1 MGLTRPRLNQL
12 QDSDFKNSCRVV
24 QSTNITMSGGAPATV
39 DYVNLQ
45 VGDRVLAVG
54 QADASENGVY
64 FVSSLG
70 SGDNGTWVRALD
82 FNSNANITSGIM
94 LATTEGTD
102 YGSKLW
108 RLTTPDPIVIGS
120 TALAFV
126 SNIQNSNI
134 YIKEV
139 SVATSPVQVDYI
151 NASGIT
157 TVQWIVSARDLI
169 NGTYRTSVIDAVTN
183 GTTVNYSEHSILLSD
198 SAHEVI
204 TSTVSITDGNIVLS
218 AVGDSVS
225 CKVTVQRMSL
235 GSSTTNGYV
244 GASVLTGLTDLV
256 YDLTPELGGNL
267 NLNSNT
273 ISGSGNIELTG
284 DIAVS
289 GTVISMPL
297 ATQVDT
303 STSPVDTFAL
313 SDYRAAKYIITVS
326 NATNYNV
333 IEALVVHNG
342 SESTISIYG
351 EVATLTSLGE
361 FSTDIVND
369 VVRLLYTGSGN
380 NNSVKVYATYIS
392 N

>member
-12 QDSDFKNSCRVV
+12 QDSDFKNSCRVA
-24 QSTNITMSGGAPATV
+24 QSTNINMSGGAPATV

-120 TALAFV
+120 TPLAFV

-139 SVATSPVQVDYI
+139 SVSTSPVQVDYI

-183 GTTVNYSEHSILLSD
+183 GTTVKYSEHSILLSD
-198 SAHEVI
+198 LAHEVI
-204 TSTVSITDGNIVLS
+204 TSTVLVTDGNIVLS
-218 AVGDSVS
+218 ASGDSVS

-289 GTVISMPL
+289 GTVISMPPE
-297 ATQVDT
+297 TQVNT
-303 STSPVDTFAL
+303 NTSPVDTFAL

-351 EVATLTSLGE
+351 EVATSASLGE
-361 FSTDIVND
+361 FSTDIVNNL
-369 VVRLLYTGSGN
+369 VRLLYTGVSS